1 MMTMFLLLKQLL
13 AEQFKSENKP
23 NMAHNLKTRNEARPR
38 NHDTKLS
45 SIGPF

>member
-23 NMAHNLKTRNEARPR
+23 NMADNLKTRNEAMQATESRYQ
-38 NHDTKLS
+38 
-45 SIGPF
+45 IE